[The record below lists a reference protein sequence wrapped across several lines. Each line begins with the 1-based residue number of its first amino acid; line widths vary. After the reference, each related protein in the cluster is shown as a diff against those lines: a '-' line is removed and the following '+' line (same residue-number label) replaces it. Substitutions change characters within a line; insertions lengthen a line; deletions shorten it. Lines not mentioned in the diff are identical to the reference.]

1 MDITRKSR
9 ILVVDDDLN
18 LLDLLND
25 TLNVIGYQTV
35 PAHGGI
41 EALEKL
47 KNERFDVMVTDIK
60 MPDLDGIQLLKKV
73 RRQYP
78 DMPVLFITGYAS
90 PQMIGEAAP
99 DGLLTKPFR
108 IAHIEELIEET
119 LARTNRNRLHSA
131 RKVLVVDHDDAI
143 RVSLSEA
150 LNIGHYVPFA
160 ASDQRE
166 ALHEMENGHFDVV
179 IAETQSTDRDPLELS
194 RHIRDM
200 YPETNVILM
209 GSELAPVPSAA
220 HESAPYLS
228 YLQKPFKVGAV
239 IDLLNRITTGDR

>member
-1 MDITRKSR
+1 MEITRKAR
-9 ILVVDDDLN
+9 VLVVDDDLN

-25 TLNVIGYQTV
+25 TLNVIGYETV

-41 EALEKL
+41 EALERL
-47 KNERFDVMVTDIK
+47 KQGRYDVMVTDIK

-119 LARTNRNRLHSA
+119 LARAKKNRHHST
-131 RKVLVVDHDDAI
+131 RKVLVVDQDAST
-143 RVSLSEA
+143 RVSLAEA
-150 LNIGHYVPFA
+150 LNMSHYVPFA

-179 IAETQSTDRDPLELS
+179 IADTRSGDHDPLELS
-194 RHIRDM
+194 RRIKES
-200 YPETNVILM
+200 YPETSVILM
-209 GSELAPVPSAA
+209 GSEREPIPSAA
-220 HESAPYLS
+220 LKGESYDS
-228 YLQKPFKVGAV
+228 YLQKPFKLGAV
-239 IDLLNRITTGDR
+239 IDLLNRITHS